1 VRSTSISSVL
11 PVMLLL
17 SLGAVSTR
25 CAPAKTDLIAASD
38 MATAAAHEA
47 AKGDA
52 LLESLLA
59 ELDRSKAQLKM
70 DQVQEPYYIEYR
82 VNDVDEYTAEA
93 AFGSIRESERRRLRV
108 LRVVVRIGDYKQD
121 SFYNQGT
128 GSASI
133 LPLDDDPVALRRQI
147 WLLTDEAYKSAADA
161 YAEKLA
167 ALKQFSADPSP
178 VDDFAHAPVVSA
190 VGQIVGLKVD
200 QKQWEKTLKELTS
213 LYRKYPE
220 VQSVTASARFTAVN
234 DYFVNSEGSIVR
246 QGRTTATVTINGSAQ
261 ASDGMRLSR
270 SPIWTEARS
279 EDLPAHDVLLH
290 EATAML
296 DSLKALREAPIAE
309 ESYRGPVLFAPDAA
323 DDVVA
328 GLIGGNLLG
337 RKPQLGRPNR
347 TTGAFAASYKT
358 RVLPKFVNVVDDPTL
373 KEFHGKSLV
382 GSYEIDS
389 EGVRSEAVPLVDDG
403 TLQNYLVG
411 RQPIRDFPASNGH
424 GRAVPGSSPQPSVGT
439 LIMKSA
445 EPESAQSLKQKLMQM
460 ASEQGKPYGYRV
472 DTLGPGNSPRLLYR
486 VYARDGHE
494 ELVRGAMFN
503 ELDVRTLRNDVI
515 ALGDDPLV
523 SNRMGALP
531 QTIIAPSI
539 LFDELEVKRADTTK
553 EKLPEYP
560 APPLKK

>member
-1 VRSTSISSVL
+1 MRSKVLFLVL
-11 PVMLLL
+11 PLVLLGFAVG
-17 SLGAVSTR
+17 SAEGAFAGAGEGT
-25 CAPAKTDLIAASD
+25 ASD

-52 LLESLLA
+52 LLESLLT

-70 DQVQEPYYIEYR
+70 DQVQAPYYIEYR
-82 VNDVDEYTAEA
+82 VNDVDEYSADA
-93 AFGSIRESERRRLRV
+93 AFGSIRDTDRRRVRV

-133 LPLDDDPVALRRQI
+133 LPLDDDPIALRRQI
-147 WLLTDEAYKSAADA
+147 WLLTDEAYKNAADA

-178 VDDFAHAPVVSA
+178 VDDFAHAPVVLA
-190 VGQIVGLKVD
+190 VGQTVSLNVD
-200 QKQWEKTLKELTS
+200 SKQWEKTLEELTN

-220 VQSVTASARFTAVN
+220 VQSVSATARFTAVN
-234 DYFVNSEGSIVR
+234 DYFVNSEGIIVR
-246 QGRTTATVTINGSAQ
+246 QGRSTATVNLNGSAQ
-261 ASDGMRLSR
+261 APDGMRLSR
-270 SPIWTEARS
+270 NPFWTEARA
-279 EDLPAHDVLLH
+279 EDLPSHDAMIQ
-290 EATAML
+290 EAIKML
-296 DSLKALREAPIAE
+296 DSLKALREAPITE

-323 DDVVA
+323 DDIVG
-328 GLIGGNLLG
+328 GLIGGNVLG

-347 TTGAFAASYKT
+347 TTGSFATSYKT
-358 RVLPKFVNVVDDPTL
+358 RVLPKFVSVVDDPTL
-373 KEFHGKSLV
+373 KQFQGKNLV

-389 EGVRSEAVPLVDDG
+389 EGVKSQQVALVGDG
-403 TLQNYLVG
+403 MLQNYLVG
-411 RQPIRDFPASNGH
+411 RQPIRDFPVSNGH
-424 GRAVPGSSPQPSVGT
+424 GRSVPGSSPQPSVGT

-445 EPESAQSLKQKLMQM
+445 EPEPAQALKEKLMQM

-472 DTLGPGNSPRLLYR
+472 ETLAPGNLPRLLYR
-486 VYARDGHE
+486 VYANDGHE
-494 ELVRGAMFN
+494 ELVRGAVFN
-503 ELDVRTLRNDVI
+503 ELDVRALRNDVI

-560 APPLKK
+560 APSLKK

>member
-1 VRSTSISSVL
+1 VRSK
-11 PVMLLL
+11 LL
-17 SLGAVSTR
+17 SLALPLLLLGFGVGSAEGAF
-25 CAPAKTDLIAASD
+25 AEPGEKTASD
-38 MATAAAHEA
+38 VATAAAHEA

-52 LLESLLA
+52 LLESLLT

-70 DQVQEPYYIEYR
+70 DQVQAPYYIEYR
-82 VNDVDEYTAEA
+82 VNDVDEYTADA
-93 AFGSIRESERRRLRV
+93 AFGSIRDTDRRRVRV

-133 LPLDDDPVALRRQI
+133 LPLDDDPIALRRQI
-147 WLLTDEAYKSAADA
+147 WLLTDEAYKNAADA

-178 VDDFAHAPVVSA
+178 VDDFAHAPVVLA
-190 VGQIVGLKVD
+190 VGQTVSLNVD
-200 QKQWEKTLKELTS
+200 SKQWEKTLEELTN

-220 VQSVTASARFTAVN
+220 VQSVSATARFAAVN
-234 DYFVNSEGSIVR
+234 DYFVNSEGTIVR
-246 QGRTTATVTINGSAQ
+246 QGRSTATVNLNGSAQ
-261 ASDGMRLSR
+261 AADGMRLSR
-270 SPIWTEARS
+270 NPFWTEARA
-279 EDLPAHDVLLH
+279 EDLPTHDAMIQ
-290 EATAML
+290 EATKML
-296 DSLKALREAPIAE
+296 DSLKALREAPITE

-323 DDVVA
+323 DDIVA
-328 GLIGGNLLG
+328 GLIGGNVLG

-347 TTGAFAASYKT
+347 TTGAFATSYKT
-358 RVLPKFVNVVDDPTL
+358 RVLPKFVSVADDPTL
-373 KEFHGKSLV
+373 KQFQGKNLV

-389 EGVRSEAVPLVDDG
+389 EGVKSQQVALVGDG
-403 TLQNYLVG
+403 MLQNYLVG
-411 RQPIRDFPASNGH
+411 RQPIRDFPVSNGH
-424 GRAVPGSSPQPSVGT
+424 GRSVPGSSPQPSVGT

-445 EPESAQSLKQKLMQM
+445 EPEPAQALKEKLMQM
-460 ASEQGKPYGYRV
+460 ASEQGRPYGYRV
-472 DTLGPGNSPRLLYR
+472 ETLAPGNSPRLLYR
-486 VYARDGHE
+486 VYAKDGHE
-494 ELVRGAMFN
+494 ELVRGAVFN
-503 ELDVRTLRNDVI
+503 ELDVRALRNDVI

>member
-1 VRSTSISSVL
+1 MRSKVL
-11 PVMLLL
+11 FLALPLLL
-17 SLGAVSTR
+17 LGFGVGSAEG
-25 CAPAKTDLIAASD
+25 AFAEPGEKTASD
-38 MATAAAHEA
+38 VATAAAHEA

-52 LLESLLA
+52 LLESLLT

-70 DQVQEPYYIEYR
+70 DQVQAPYYIEYR
-82 VNDVDEYTAEA
+82 VNDVDEYSADA
-93 AFGSIRESERRRLRV
+93 AFGSIRDTDRRRVRV

-133 LPLDDDPVALRRQI
+133 LPLDDDPIALRRQI
-147 WLLTDEAYKSAADA
+147 WLLTDEAYKNAADA

-178 VDDFAHAPVVSA
+178 VDDFAHAPVVLA
-190 VGQIVGLKVD
+190 VGQTLSLRVD
-200 QKQWEKTLKELTS
+200 SKQWEKTLEELTN

-220 VQSVTASARFTAVN
+220 VQSVSATARFTAVN
-234 DYFVNSEGSIVR
+234 DYFVNSEGTIVR
-246 QGRTTATVTINGSAQ
+246 QGRSTATVNLNGSAQ
-261 ASDGMRLSR
+261 AADGMRLSR
-270 SPIWTEARS
+270 NPFWTEARA
-279 EDLPAHDVLLH
+279 EDLPSHDAMIQ
-290 EATAML
+290 EAIKML
-296 DSLKALREAPIAE
+296 DSLKALREAPITE

-323 DDVVA
+323 DDIVG
-328 GLIGGNLLG
+328 GLIGGNVLG

-347 TTGAFAASYKT
+347 TTGSFATSYKT
-358 RVLPKFVNVVDDPTL
+358 RVLPKFVSVVDDPTL
-373 KEFHGKSLV
+373 KQFQGKNLV

-389 EGVRSEAVPLVDDG
+389 EGVKSQQVALVGDG
-403 TLQNYLVG
+403 MLQNYLVG
-411 RQPIRDFPASNGH
+411 RQPIRDFPVSNGH
-424 GRAVPGSSPQPSVGT
+424 GRSVPGSSPQPSVGT
-439 LIMKSA
+439 LIVKSA
-445 EPESAQSLKQKLMQM
+445 EPEPAQALKEKLMQM

-472 DTLGPGNSPRLLYR
+472 ETLAPGNLPRLLYR
-486 VYARDGHE
+486 VYANDGHE
-494 ELVRGAMFN
+494 ELVRGAVFN
-503 ELDVRTLRNDVI
+503 ELDVRALRNDVI

>member
-1 VRSTSISSVL
+1 MRSK
-11 PVMLLL
+11 LL
-17 SLGAVSTR
+17 SLALPLLLLGFGVGSAEGAF
-25 CAPAKTDLIAASD
+25 AEPGEKTASD
-38 MATAAAHEA
+38 VATAAAHEA

-52 LLESLLA
+52 LLESLLT

-70 DQVQEPYYIEYR
+70 DQVQAPYYIEYR
-82 VNDVDEYTAEA
+82 VNDVDEYSADA
-93 AFGSIRESERRRLRV
+93 AFGSIRDTDRRRVRV

-147 WLLTDEAYKSAADA
+147 WLLTDEAYKNAADA

-178 VDDFAHAPVVSA
+178 VGDFAHAPVILA
-190 VGQIVGLKVD
+190 VGQTVSLKVD
-200 QKQWEKTLKELTS
+200 SKQWEKTLEELTN

-220 VQSVTASARFTAVN
+220 VQSVSATARFTAVN
-234 DYFVNSEGSIVR
+234 DYFVNSEGTIVR
-246 QGRTTATVTINGSAQ
+246 QGRSTATVNLNGSAQ
-261 ASDGMRLSR
+261 APDGMRLSR
-270 SPIWTEARS
+270 NPFWTEVRA
-279 EDLPAHDVLLH
+279 EDLPTHDAMIQ
-290 EATAML
+290 EATKML
-296 DSLKALREAPIAE
+296 DSLKALREAPITE

-323 DDVVA
+323 DDIVA
-328 GLIGGNLLG
+328 GLIGGNVLG

-347 TTGAFAASYKT
+347 TTGAFATSYKT
-358 RVLPKFVNVVDDPTL
+358 RVLPKFVSVADDPTL
-373 KEFHGKSLV
+373 KQFQGKNLV

-389 EGVRSEAVPLVDDG
+389 EGVKSQQVALVGDG
-403 TLQNYLVG
+403 MLQNYLVG
-411 RQPIRDFPASNGH
+411 RQPIRDFPVSNGH
-424 GRAVPGSSPQPSVGT
+424 GRSVPGSSPQPSVGT

-445 EPESAQSLKQKLMQM
+445 EPEPAQALKEKLMQM

-472 DTLGPGNSPRLLYR
+472 ETLAPGNLPRLLYR
-486 VYARDGHE
+486 VNANDGHE
-494 ELVRGAMFN
+494 ELVRGAVFN
-503 ELDVRTLRNDVI
+503 ELDVRALRNDVI

-560 APPLKK
+560 APSLKK